1 MSLRMLGSAIILVG
15 SMLGLMSGISMAAD
29 PEPFD
34 EQTLDRIQ
42 ELNRAI
48 SDHYEDLQTAAVDI
62 EARREI
68 TGSRLQTIQEEI
80 DRLEE
85 ERQQLRRDRGSRG
98 EIKALEE
105 NRMEA
110 KSRYLEALAEQ
121 HAIDVE
127 STAAFEEHATG
138 ILINLERLA
147 EELEASQGFDKDGD
161 PKAAV
166 EGLYTLQRGTA
177 IALSVLEQW
186 DVLQRDDPRFRA
198 LWATARVLN
207 KNVEGLRSG
216 MWSDGI
222 RQTVGLVRERIFVV
236 RSLVDQARALQPA
249 LDQKGLLLQVAAQN
263 QMLQLYSTNL
273 GLIDGLEL
281 PDLKLDQSIQKI
293 IADIEEDPQ
302 TGTTRRSRDPLR
314 GFDECAQTGVCD

>member
-1 MSLRMLGSAIILVG
+1 MLRMLGSMIILG
-15 SMLGLMSGISMAAD
+15 GMAFAGMTGLSRAAD

-42 ELNRAI
+42 ELNQAI

-62 EARREI
+62 DARREI
-68 TGSRLQTIQEEI
+68 TSARLQTIQEEI

-85 ERQQLRRDRGSRG
+85 ERQQVKRGRGDRN

-147 EELEASQGFDKDGD
+147 QELEASQGFDKGGD
-161 PKAAV
+161 AQKAAQ
-166 EGLYTLQRGTA
+166 GLYTLQRGTA

-207 KNVEGLRSG
+207 RNVEGLRSG
-216 MWSDGI
+216 TWSDGI

-281 PDLKLDQSIQKI
+281 PDLKLDESIQQI

-302 TGTTRRSRDPLR
+302 TGGPRRSRDPLR
-314 GFDECAQTGVCD
+314 GFDDCAQRGVCD

>member
-1 MSLRMLGSAIILVG
+1 MPRSIVLVA
-15 SMLGLMSGISMAAD
+15 LALALITRPAAAAE

-42 ELNRAI
+42 ELNQAI
-48 SDHYEDLQTAAVDI
+48 SDHYEDLQVAAVDI

-68 TGSRLQTIQEEI
+68 TASRLQTIQEEI
-80 DRLEE
+80 DRLES
-85 ERQQLRRDRGSRG
+85 ERLQVPRNTDGRAEL
-98 EIKALEE
+98 KALEE
-105 NRMEA
+105 NRLEA

-127 STAAFEEHATG
+127 STTAFEEHATG
-138 ILINLERLA
+138 ILVNLERLA
-147 EELEASQGFDKDGD
+147 SELETSQGLSGKGD
-161 PKAAV
+161 TETAAK
-166 EGLYTLQRGTA
+166 GLYTLQRGTA

-207 KNVEGLRSG
+207 RNVESLRSG
-216 MWSDGI
+216 TWSDGI
-222 RQTVGLVRERIFVV
+222 AQTVSLVKERIFVV

-249 LDQKGLLLQVAAQN
+249 LDQKGLLLQIAAQN

-281 PDLKLDQSIQKI
+281 PDLEIDESIQQI
-293 IADIEEDPQ
+293 IADIEQEPQ
-302 TGTTRRSRDPLR
+302 TSSARRSRDPLE
-314 GFDECAQTGVCD
+314 GFDDCAQRGLCE